1 MDKYDRTKEFFSK
14 NSENYAKSQ
23 SHANDKD
30 LDFLI
35 EMLSLKPYMVG
46 LDAATG
52 SGFTAVRLAKKIEK
66 VYALDMVDEML
77 LETEKLAGKNGLNN
91 IFPVKGYVDAMP
103 FDNEKFDIVTCRR
116 AAHHFADKDKFA
128 AEAFRVLKTNGILGV
143 DDMTVPDSIIN
154 ELNEIERIRDPSH
167 MYAASVD
174 GWVRILSRAGFNN
187 IKYKEYSRRVTF
199 EQWLYPVKEDSPEGK
214 ASIEYFKKARD
225 EYLSG
230 IEWDGKSFKKTW
242 VVITG
247 SKQQQ

>member
-14 NSENYAKSQ
+14 NSKNYAKSQ

-30 LDFLI
+30 LDLLM
-35 EMLSLKPYMVG
+35 EMLSLKPDMIG

-52 SGFTAVRLAKKIEK
+52 SGFTAVRLAKKIQK

-77 LETEKLAGKNGLNN
+77 LETGKLASENGLHNL
-91 IFPVKGYVDAMP
+91 FPVKGYVDAMP
-103 FDNEKFDIVTCRR
+103 FDDNKFDIVTCRR
-116 AAHHFADKDKFA
+116 AAHHFTDKDKFA
-128 AEAFRVLKTNGILGV
+128 AEAFRVLKANGMIGI

-154 ELNEIERIRDPSH
+154 ELNEIERLRDPSH

-174 GWVRILSRAGFNN
+174 GWMRILSRAGFNYV
-187 IKYKEYSRRVTF
+187 KYKEYSRRISF
-199 EQWLYPVKEDSPEGK
+199 EQWLYPVKVDSPEGI
-214 ASIEYFKKARD
+214 ASIEYFKNARS
-225 EYLSG
+225 EFLSG

-247 SKQQQ
+247 CKQPE